1 MSFQI
6 YLFFLKLLKKPN
18 WLSHEIKVKLHT
30 YSTRAREKH
39 LSSCSPFGQATV
51 KFCLPSA
58 VSMFTCLLWNH
69 YLLSTQLGLGLSV
82 RKVSMKSKLPTLQEK
97 LAASNR
103 TCFQDNLGYSVK
115 HHIDGQKMYVQ
126 VHLYADFTHIH
137 SGTWCFEHNTQ
148 QSNFNTWTYFDDEN
162 HNKITPRK
170 RPPLFHTL
178 TPP

>member
-39 LSSCSPFGQATV
+39 LSSCSLFGQTTV

-82 RKVSMKSKLPTLQEK
+82 RRVSMKSQLPTLQEK

-103 TCFQDNLGYSVK
+103 TCFQDNLGHSVK
-115 HHIDGQKMYVQ
+115 HHIEGQKNVY
-126 VHLYADFTHIH
+126 TCIC
-137 SGTWCFEHNTQ
+137 W
-148 QSNFNTWTYFDDEN
+148 
-162 HNKITPRK
+162 
-170 RPPLFHTL
+170 FHTHSFRDL
-178 TPP
+178 MLWT